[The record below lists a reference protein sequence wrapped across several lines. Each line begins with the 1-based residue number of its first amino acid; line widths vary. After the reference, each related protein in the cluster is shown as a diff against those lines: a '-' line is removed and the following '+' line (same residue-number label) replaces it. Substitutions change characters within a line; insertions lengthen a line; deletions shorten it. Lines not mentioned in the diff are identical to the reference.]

1 MAACPT
7 VRRASSQAMDG
18 GAISPRPMQK
28 QRKREKRQSTIID
41 ALNYKYDGLTRLEQI
56 NRGSYNG
63 CPSFQQAYHFTLDN
77 WGNTESIRVW
87 DQTAGTAPTA
97 SNSTELAHYVYNAN
111 GTLARM
117 CYPNGDSVA
126 YAYDL
131 LDRLISEAYY
141 NSSNTIYFEYRY
153 VYNANGQLSRQYA
166 LQNDAVVV
174 SYTFEY
180 DSLGRLIRSREEA
193 PSGTVQRTEHE
204 LEEIYDSSNTNG
216 DWAYTD
222 STTVPIPLVPT
233 TPITV
238 PGIGPVAIPVFG

>member
-1 MAACPT
+1 MRMAACPT
-7 VRRASSQAMDG
+7 VRRASAQAMDG

-41 ALNYKYDGLTRLEQI
+41 ALNYKYDGRGRLEQI
-56 NRGSYNG
+56 SRGSYNG
-63 CPSFQQAYHFTLDN
+63 SPSFQQAYHFTLDN

-87 DQTAGTAPTA
+87 DQTSGTAPTA
-97 SNSTELAHYVYNAN
+97 SNSTELAHYEYNAN
-111 GTLARM
+111 GTLAQM

-166 LQNDAVVV
+166 LQNDAVVE

-193 PSGTVQRTEHE
+193 PSGTVQRTEHPIQMGTGHTLIQLRFQFRWCPLHQLPSQE
-204 LEEIYDSSNTNG
+204 LAQLQYLYLDNRRIRQ
-216 DWAYTD
+216 
-222 STTVPIPLVPT
+222 
-233 TPITV
+233 
-238 PGIGPVAIPVFG
+238 